1 MGMVFLRCHR
11 GRAVRRICGGPNHL
25 DTGAEGKGVMV
36 NYSSQHHLV
45 NCPKCGVMV
54 IVPVV
59 GVEVL
64 CPNCGASVGVGA

>member
-1 MGMVFLRCHR
+1 
-11 GRAVRRICGGPNHL
+11 
-25 DTGAEGKGVMV
+25 MV